1 MANMLVSSISNFQVP
16 TIRLFTAKI
25 SSAVLLLLAILLLL
39 LLMIFLMIFCVCRV
53 FRILPR
59 LQILDGIPLLD
70 SDLQD
75 GVANAKSCVIS

>member
-1 MANMLVSSISNFQVP
+1 MLVSSTSNFQVP
-16 TIRLFTAKI
+16 TIRLFTAKF